1 MKNLGKKL
9 SLIFAIFGL
18 LLVFASCNP
27 AEVIHIELNEKV
39 YTLEAGTSI
48 KVQATITKGNN
59 PYETEL
65 GFRSEDETIA
75 TFVNGEIQAIR
86 EGETTIRVYA
96 IEQPLA
102 YITAKV
108 TVKFTKSLQGDFSV
122 KQNLIVGETTAVT
135 YRLASDSTDSIVT
148 FSSSDENILSVD
160 AEGNVCAK
168 SLGQAQ
174 IVVRVTYPLD
184 TNQYREYT
192 LNIEVVKPVYSIE
205 YNLDGGL
212 CDDLPTE
219 YTEGMELV
227 LPVPVKEGYTFI
239 GWYMDDTKVE
249 SITKE
254 MTGNL
259 TLTAKYEVDAYALEF
274 ILDGGVCE
282 NLPATYETG
291 TTLELPTPMK
301 TGYTFLGWYTDE
313 EKIEMITPDMRGSLT
328 LTAKWEMTEYTISY
342 DLDGGMWKTEADTSE
357 AVVLQQF
364 DLTDYLTFAAATG
377 YEAALHQ
384 SAPGRWWN
392 YVVLQSTDVEGWYK
406 IVQVVAG
413 STSITE
419 KYDYV
424 ILWHSALTD
433 TTAKTALDT
442 MLNNASSYVGSYVTF
457 DNLPQEATS
466 SCQISTTVYD
476 ANTIKWM
483 TNVPETYTIEENVIL
498 PTPVKEGFDFLG
510 WYMNDEKVDTIEV
523 GSTGNKQFTAK
534 WALPTYAID
543 YVLDGGICE
552 NLPTTYTKGTV
563 VALPTPTKDGYT
575 FLGWYIG
582 DTKVES
588 ITEEMTGNLT
598 LTAKWEKVLVKYQL
612 EFVLDGGVCE
622 NLPTEYTEG
631 KMLLLPKPTKE
642 GFKFLGW
649 YVGDAKVESITE
661 EMTGDLTLTAKWEK
675 EQGSEEPKE
684 LLVDPNDANAYATIE
699 SALDAAND
707 GDTIVI
713 VAGTFGGI
721 KVTKSVTIR
730 GANCGVNPVKQSR
743 NAETI
748 FTGDILVCADHVV
761 LDGMQLTGSARIV
774 ANPDVSVDDLKI
786 INVLVDGST
795 IDGSTNAPLY
805 FIPNVDTVVYSNTYI
820 ANMLMKARSGRAM
833 IMYATQLNGITI
845 ENCEF
850 HGTSSSGQYND
861 GLKFNANTKLKF
873 DIMGDVQILSN
884 TFVNFKQYPVW
895 FGSYGEGTYSLQNN
909 VFEDS
914 GVYANYNNGCF
925 TFATYTSVSGTNKVT
940 IDVLYNTTKQSGIL
954 ARIQAAGLDE
964 SSLIAHVNYNKI
976 YGCLNTKF
984 VSDNGKN
991 SGNYIDASNNYYD
1004 KTPTAAN
1011 FSGVSVWEPYYAS
1024 DTEVPVYGEPVQT
1037 NTIEYVLGG
1046 GVLPNG
1052 APTSYNP
1059 STGLA
1064 SLPVPTM
1071 EGMIFLGWYL
1081 NGELVES
1088 IAAGTEGD
1096 IVLVARYREDALY
1109 VGNGTEDW
1117 IYPTLAEALAQAKE
1131 GDKIILL
1138 PGEYNESVTISIAN
1152 LTIVGPNAGI
1162 NPNKDTRK
1170 EEAIYK
1176 GVIKV
1181 NANAINLT
1189 IDGLAFTEGGT
1200 IKNAEDKAYSGF
1212 TFMNNKV
1219 YDTVDA
1225 TTTWGLNRYVADGFI
1240 EFKMA
1245 SGGTTSNFSFKNN
1258 SFENVQ
1264 ATNILL
1270 NRAINAAFDGNVFK
1284 DFGRDAIRLE
1294 GGYNYGVFSFT
1305 NNLFEQT
1312 VSGNGYNGIFFYAI
1326 AGAAGTKTEAIIKN
1340 NVFKNLGTNDTT
1352 AEKFNGAISCN
1363 IYQENKT
1370 NWTIENN
1377 VFDQCKNYMYLR
1389 NNGAKD
1395 TTWSCTVQNNQFL
1408 GLPETH
1414 YFGTYRGSDTATT
1427 NPHLAIF
1434 GENYYEDNAGNIIT
1448 DLTPYASYFQHLST
1462 YGTTLSTKPG
1472 EAIIEPLEFYTI
1484 SYELGGGTV
1493 RGSLVTGYTNMMDK
1507 AITLPTLV
1515 KDNYEFLGWLLN
1527 DEYITEIPVTS
1538 RGNLKLVASWKQLEG
1553 EIYEVTYVFNGGYSE
1568 ELLIA
1573 NRGDAPS
1580 LTINNYNYNN
1590 GTFWGGKYTTDI
1602 FIGTSSY
1609 DPAAT
1614 FSDRI
1619 YIGKNIETGLYE
1631 IVKVVSSGA
1640 SSWPEGAEY
1649 LITIS
1654 NSYNNYWGSINPVT
1668 QKLKVG
1674 QMVAFS
1680 KPIEDIT
1687 ADDPGTVCFFDSVPA
1702 GDQLTVSARYSDAMI
1717 QPGYLGYKFL
1727 GWFDANDTHYPTLE
1741 GLKGNVTLYAKW
1753 EQLNPVTGIKV
1764 DAICDELLTG
1774 ETFQIE
1780 ASVEPSNAYFKQLY
1794 YESSNTDILTV
1805 SSTGLITAIN
1815 AGKATVTIY
1824 DYLRKISTQKEI
1836 TIYPIQSVSADFDR
1850 NYGGA
1855 IQPGETLQMIAQAF
1869 GKGMENATLTYSSS
1883 DTNILTVSETG
1894 LITAIAE
1901 GETYVM
1907 VAVENTNIN
1916 ISIRIT
1922 VKTYLEDTEI
1932 DRLVALLAKN
1942 NFAVVETGNVS
1953 LYNDGVERVYVST
1966 YGSVNKYL
1974 FDAFKVDETYYA
1986 TSEANPNNHKSR
1998 RDVDTIEFVT
2008 VHDTATLTGTVVS
2021 IAQGMS
2027 SGETSIHYT
2036 VGNDAIYGVVPE
2048 KYIAYHAGDGTAAT
2062 FTWTKTNVATTLNV
2076 APVFG
2081 IVQNGSKYYLTLNG
2095 TATQIEVP
2103 TVNGA
2108 APSVS
2113 DLSHLGP
2120 TWKVENGYYYIGGPL
2135 WYSSSYRTIGSRGG
2149 NNNSIGIEM
2158 CSNLSGDIY
2167 DTWQR
2172 TAQLVADILIRNQLD
2187 PTRVKMHNTWTGK
2200 NCPQTIIAG
2209 DYWNNFME
2217 MVELQYEIQKNYST
2231 AKITM
2236 KSNNPEIVDNTGRV
2250 INAPAITTTVSY
2262 DITVELG
2269 GETRTI
2275 TLSSIIPGTTT
2286 WEQWNGTYSASKI
2299 WNNGVFAR

>member
-27 AEVIHIELNEKV
+27 AEVIRIELDEQV
-39 YTLEAGTSI
+39 YNLEAGTSI
-48 KVQATITKGNN
+48 KVQAAITKGNN

-65 GFRSEDETIA
+65 GFRSEDETVA

-122 KQNLIVGETTAVT
+122 KQNLTVGETTVVT

-148 FSSSDENILSVD
+148 FTSSDENILSVD

-168 SLGQAQ
+168 ALGEAQ

-192 LNIEVVKPVYSIE
+192 LHVEVVKTVYSIE
-205 YNLDGGL
+205 YILDGGV
-212 CDDLPTE
+212 CENLPTE
-219 YTEGMELV
+219 YTEGMEFA
-227 LPVPVKEGYTFI
+227 LPVPTKEGYTFV
-239 GWYMDDTKVE
+239 GWYRGEEKVE
-249 SITKE
+249 SITAE
-254 MTGNL
+254 TTGNL
-259 TLTAKYEVDAYALEF
+259 TLVAKYKANAYALEF

-282 NLPATYETG
+282 NLPTTYETG
-291 TTLELPTPMK
+291 TTFELPVPTKNGYTFVGWYMNEEKMEMITPDMKGNLTLTAKWEAIEYTITYDLDGGVCENLLTVYTKGTSFALPTPTK
-301 TGYTFLGWYTDE
+301 EGYTFLGWYMNDTKVESITEEMTGDITLTTKW
-313 EKIEMITPDMRGSLT
+313 EKIVIKSQLEFI
-328 LTAKWEMTEYTISY
+328 
-342 DLDGGMWKTEADTSE
+342 LDGG
-357 AVVLQQF
+357 V
-364 DLTDYLTFAAATG
+364 
-377 YEAALHQ
+377 
-384 SAPGRWWN
+384 
-392 YVVLQSTDVEGWYK
+392 
-406 IVQVVAG
+406 
-413 STSITE
+413 
-419 KYDYV
+419 
-424 ILWHSALTD
+424 
-433 TTAKTALDT
+433 
-442 MLNNASSYVGSYVTF
+442 
-457 DNLPQEATS
+457 
-466 SCQISTTVYD
+466 
-476 ANTIKWM
+476 
-483 TNVPETYTIEENVIL
+483 
-498 PTPVKEGFDFLG
+498 
-510 WYMNDEKVDTIEV
+510 
-523 GSTGNKQFTAK
+523 
-534 WALPTYAID
+534 
-543 YVLDGGICE
+543 CE
-552 NLPTTYTKGTV
+552 NLPTEYTEGQ
-563 VALPTPTKDGYT
+563 ALLLPQPIKEGYT
-575 FLGWYIG
+575 FLGWYMN

-598 LTAKWEKVLVKYQL
+598 LTAKWESK
-612 EFVLDGGVCE
+612 G
-622 NLPTEYTEG
+622 
-631 KMLLLPKPTKE
+631 
-642 GFKFLGW
+642 
-649 YVGDAKVESITE
+649 
-661 EMTGDLTLTAKWEK
+661 
-675 EQGSEEPKE
+675 PKE
-684 LLVDPNDANAYATIE
+684 LLVDPTNANAYATVE
-699 SALDAAND
+699 AALDNAND

-713 VAGTFGGI
+713 VAGTFDGI

-730 GANCGVNPVKQSR
+730 GANCGVNPVKQVR
-743 NAETI
+743 TAETI
-748 FTGDILVCADHVV
+748 FTGDILVCADNVT

-774 ANPDVSVDDLKI
+774 ANPDASVDHLTI

-820 ANMLMKARSGRAM
+820 ANMMMKARSGRAM
-833 IMYATQLNGITI
+833 IMYATQLDGITI

-884 TFVNFKQYPVW
+884 TFVDFKQYPVW
-895 FGSYGEGTYSLQNN
+895 FGTYAEGTYSLQNN
-909 VFEDS
+909 IFEDS

-925 TFATYTSVSGTNKVT
+925 TFATYASVDGTNQVK

-964 SSLIAHVNYNKI
+964 NSLVAHVNYNKI

-1004 KTPTAAN
+1004 KTPTAAH
-1011 FSGVSVWEPYYAS
+1011 FSGVSVWEPYYTS
-1024 DTEVPVYGEPVQT
+1024 DAEVPVYGEPVQT
-1037 NTIEYVLGG
+1037 NAIEYVLGG
-1046 GVLPNG
+1046 GTLPNG
-1052 APTSYNP
+1052 APTSYNS

-1088 IAAGTEGD
+1088 ILAGTEGD

-1117 IYPTLAEALAQAKE
+1117 IYPTLAEALAHAKE

-1138 PGEYNESVTISIAN
+1138 AGEYNENVTISIAN

-1181 NANAINLT
+1181 DATATNLT
-1189 IDGLAFTEGGT
+1189 IDGLAFTEGGS
-1200 IKNAEDKAYSGF
+1200 IKNAQDKAYSGF
-1212 TFMNNKV
+1212 TFVNNKV
-1219 YDTVDA
+1219 YDTIDA

-1258 SFENVQ
+1258 LFENVQ

-1284 DFGRDAIRLE
+1284 DFGRDAIRFE

-1352 AEKFNGAISCN
+1352 AEKFNGAIACN

-1370 NWTIENN
+1370 NWIIENN
-1377 VFDQCKNYMYLR
+1377 VFDHCKNYMYLR
-1389 NNGAKD
+1389 NNGASASI
-1395 TTWSCTVQNNQFL
+1395 WSCTVQNNQFL

-1414 YFGTYRGSDTATT
+1414 YFGTYRGSDTSTT

-1434 GENYYEDNAGNIIT
+1434 GENYYEDNAGNVIT
-1448 DLTPYASYFQHLST
+1448 DLTPYATYFQHLST

-1472 EAIIEPLEFYTI
+1472 LAIVEPLEFYTI

-1493 RGSLVTGYTNMMDK
+1493 KGSLVNGYTNMMDK
-1507 AITLPTLV
+1507 AITLPTLA
-1515 KDNYEFLGWLLN
+1515 KENYQFLGWLLN
-1527 DEYITEIPVTS
+1527 DEYVTEIPVTS
-1538 RGNLKLVASWKQLEG
+1538 RGNLNLVASWKQLEG

-1573 NRGDAPS
+1573 NRGDGPS

-1619 YIGKNIETGLYE
+1619 YIGKNAETGLYE

-1687 ADDPGTVCFFDSVPA
+1687 ADEPGTVCFFDAVPK
-1702 GDQLTVSARYSDAMI
+1702 GDELTVSARYSDALI

-1727 GWFDANDTHYPTLE
+1727 GWFDENDTYYPNLE
-1741 GLKGNVTLYAKW
+1741 ALKGDVILYAKW

-1780 ASVEPSNAYFKQLY
+1780 ASVEPSDAYFKQLF

-1824 DYLRKISTQKEI
+1824 DYVRKISTQKEI
-1836 TIYPIQSVSADFDR
+1836 TIYPIQSVNVDFDR

-1855 IQPGETLQMIAQAF
+1855 IQPGETLQLVAQAF
-1869 GKGMENATLTYSSS
+1869 GKGMENATLTYTSS

-1901 GETYVM
+1901 GEAYVM

-2048 KYIAYHAGDGTAAT
+2048 KYIAYHAGDGTTAT
-2062 FTWTKTNVATTLNV
+2062 FTWTKTNVATTMNV

-2081 IVQNGSKYYLTLNG
+2081 IVQNGSAYYLTLNG

-2108 APSVS
+2108 APSVK

-2209 DYWNNFME
+2209 DYWSNFME
-2217 MVELQYEIQKNYST
+2217 MVELQYEIQKNYSA

-2250 INAPAITTTVSY
+2250 ICAPTTTTTVSY
-2262 DITVELG
+2262 EVTVELG
-2269 GETRTI
+2269 GETRAI

>member
-1 MKNLGKKL
+1 MKNLGKKC

-27 AEVIHIELNEKV
+27 ADVIHIELDEKV

-65 GFRSEDETIA
+65 GFKSEDETVA

-122 KQNLIVGETTAVT
+122 KEKLTVGETTVIT

-160 AEGNVCAK
+160 NEGNVCAK
-168 SLGQAQ
+168 ALGQAQ

-184 TNQYREYT
+184 TNQYREYS
-192 LNIEVVKPVYSIE
+192 LNVEVVKPVWSIE
-205 YNLDGGL
+205 YILDGGVGEN
-212 CDDLPTE
+212 LPTE
-219 YTEGMELV
+219 YTEGQELL
-227 LPVPVKEGYTFI
+227 LPQP
-239 GWYMDDTKVE
+239 
-249 SITKE
+249 TKE
-254 MTGNL
+254 
-259 TLTAKYEVDAYALEF
+259 
-274 ILDGGVCE
+274 
-282 NLPATYETG
+282 
-291 TTLELPTPMK
+291 
-301 TGYTFLGWYTDE
+301 GYTFLGWYMGE
-313 EKIEMITPDMRGSLT
+313 EKV
-328 LTAKWEMTEYTISY
+328 
-342 DLDGGMWKTEADTSE
+342 DG
-357 AVVLQQF
+357 
-364 DLTDYLTFAAATG
+364 
-377 YEAALHQ
+377 
-384 SAPGRWWN
+384 
-392 YVVLQSTDVEGWYK
+392 
-406 IVQVVAG
+406 
-413 STSITE
+413 ITE
-419 KYDYV
+419 K
-424 ILWHSALTD
+424 
-433 TTAKTALDT
+433 
-442 MLNNASSYVGSYVTF
+442 
-457 DNLPQEATS
+457 
-466 SCQISTTVYD
+466 
-476 ANTIKWM
+476 
-483 TNVPETYTIEENVIL
+483 
-498 PTPVKEGFDFLG
+498 
-510 WYMNDEKVDTIEV
+510 
-523 GSTGNKQFTAK
+523 
-534 WALPTYAID
+534 
-543 YVLDGGICE
+543 
-552 NLPTTYTKGTV
+552 
-563 VALPTPTKDGYT
+563 
-575 FLGWYIG
+575 
-582 DTKVES
+582 
-588 ITEEMTGNLT
+588 MTGDLT
-598 LTAKWEKVLVKYQL
+598 FTAKWEKIIVKFQL
-612 EFVLDGGVCE
+612 EFVLDGGACE

-631 KMLLLPKPTKE
+631 TALTLPVPTKE
-642 GFKFLGW
+642 GYTFLGW
-649 YVGDAKVESITE
+649 YMGEEKVDGITE
-661 EMTGDLTLTAKWEK
+661 EMTGNLTFVAKWEVIEYTIAYDLDGGACEDLPTVYTIGTVFTLPTPTKEGYTFLGWYMGDVKVDAITKEMTGNLILTAKWE
-675 EQGSEEPKE
+675 SEGPKE
-684 LLVDPNDANAYATIE
+684 LLVDPTNASAYATVE
-699 SALDAAND
+699 AALDNAND
-707 GDTIVI
+707 GDTII
-713 VAGTFGGI
+713 IAAGTFGAI

-730 GANCGVNPVKQSR
+730 GANCGVNPVKQARS
-743 NAETI
+743 AETI
-748 FTGDILVCADHVV
+748 FTGDILVCANDVL
-761 LDGMQLTGSARIV
+761 LDGIQLTGSARIV
-774 ANPDVSVDDLKI
+774 ANPDASVDNLKI
-786 INVLVDGST
+786 INVVVDGST

-820 ANMLMKARSGRAM
+820 ANMMMKARSGRAM

-884 TFVNFKQYPVW
+884 TFVGFKQYPVW
-895 FGSYGEGTYSLQNN
+895 FGAYGEGTYSLQNN
-909 VFEDS
+909 TFEDS

-954 ARIQAAGLDE
+954 ARIQAAGLDGNG
-964 SSLIAHVNYNKI
+964 LVARVNYNKI

-1004 KTPTAAN
+1004 KTPTAAS
-1011 FSGVSVWEPYYAS
+1011 FSGVSVWEPYYTS
-1024 DTEVPVYGEPVQT
+1024 DAEVPVYGEPIQT
-1037 NTIEYVLGG
+1037 NTIEYVVGG
-1046 GVLPNG
+1046 GILPNG

-1081 NGELVES
+1081 NEELVQS
-1088 IAAGTEGD
+1088 IPAGTQGD

-1138 PGEYNESVTISIAN
+1138 PGEYNENVTISVAN
-1152 LTIVGPNAGI
+1152 LTIVGPNVGI
-1162 NPNKDTRK
+1162 NPNQDTRK

-1181 NANAINLT
+1181 KASAINLT
-1189 IDGLAFTEGGT
+1189 IDGLAFTAGGK
-1200 IKNAEDKAYSGF
+1200 IQNAEDKAYSGF
-1212 TFMNNKV
+1212 TFINNKV
-1219 YDTVDA
+1219 YDTADA

-1240 EFKMA
+1240 EFKMS

-1258 SFENVQ
+1258 AFENVQ

-1305 NNLFEQT
+1305 NNLFEQV

-1340 NVFKNLGTNDTT
+1340 NVFRNLGTNDTT

-1377 VFDQCKNYMYLR
+1377 VFDHCKNYMYLR
-1389 NNGAKD
+1389 NNGAKE

-1427 NPHLAIF
+1427 NPHLAVF
-1434 GENYYEDNAGNIIT
+1434 GANYYEDNAGNVIT
-1448 DLTPYASYFQHLST
+1448 DLTPYASYFLHLST
-1462 YGTTLSTKPG
+1462 YGTTLSTKPD
-1472 EAIIEPLEFYTI
+1472 AAVIEPLEFYTI

-1493 RGSLVTGYTNMMDK
+1493 KGSLVNGYSNMMDK
-1507 AITLPTLV
+1507 AITLPNLV

-1527 DEYITEIPVTS
+1527 DEYVTEIPVTS
-1538 RGNLKLVASWKQLEG
+1538 RGNLNLVASWKQLEG

-1590 GTFWGGKYTTDI
+1590 GSFWGGKYTTDI

-1619 YIGKNIETGLYE
+1619 YIGKNAETGLYE
-1631 IVKVVSSGA
+1631 ILEIVTVGPA
-1640 SSWPEGAEY
+1640 SWPEGAEY

-1654 NSYNNYWGSINPVT
+1654 NSYNNYWASINPVT
-1668 QKLKVG
+1668 KKLKVG
-1674 QMVAFS
+1674 QMVAFNKS
-1680 KPIEDIT
+1680 IEDIE
-1687 ADDPGTVCFFDSVPA
+1687 ADDPAIVCFFDTAPE
-1702 GDQLTVSARYSDAMI
+1702 GDELTVSARYNDDII
-1717 QPGYLGYKFL
+1717 QPNYLGYRFL
-1727 GWFDANDTHYPTLE
+1727 GWFDANDTYYPNLE
-1741 GLKGNVTLYAKW
+1741 GLKDNVTLYAKW

-1780 ASVEPSNAYFKQLY
+1780 ASVEPSDAYFKQLF

-1805 SSTGLITAIN
+1805 SNTGLITAIN
-1815 AGKATVTIY
+1815 AGKATITIY
-1824 DYLRKISTQKEI
+1824 DYLRKISVKKEI
-1836 TIYPIQSVSADFDR
+1836 TIYPLQSISVDLDR

-1855 IQPGETLQMIAQAF
+1855 IQIGETLQLIAQAF
-1869 GKGMENATLTYSSS
+1869 GKGMENSTFTYTSS
-1883 DTNILTVSETG
+1883 DPSVLTVSETG
-1894 LITAIAE
+1894 LITALTE
-1901 GETYVM
+1901 GESYVL
-1907 VAVENTNIN
+1907 VAIENTNIN

-1922 VKTYLEDTEI
+1922 VKTYLEDTAI

-1953 LYNDGVERVYVST
+1953 LFNDGTERLYVST

-1986 TSEANPNNHKSR
+1986 ASEANPNNHKSR

-2008 VHDTATLTGTVVS
+2008 VHDTATLTGTVES
-2021 IAQGMS
+2021 IAKGMS

-2048 KYIAYHAGDGTAAT
+2048 KYIAYHAGDGTDAV

-2076 APVFG
+2076 APTFG
-2081 IVQNGSKYYLTLNG
+2081 IIENSSKYYLTLNG

-2103 TVNGA
+2103 TLNGT
-2108 APSVS
+2108 APAVK
-2113 DLSHLGP
+2113 DLTILGP
-2120 TWKVENGYYYIGGPL
+2120 TWKVENGYYYIGMPL
-2135 WYSSSYRTIGSRGG
+2135 WYSSSYRKIGSRGG

-2187 PTRVKMHNTWTGK
+2187 PTRVKMHNTWSGK
-2200 NCPQTIIAG
+2200 NCPQTMISG
-2209 DYWNNFME
+2209 NYWGSFME
-2217 MVELQYEIQKNYST
+2217 MVELQYEIQKNYSA

-2236 KSNNPEIVDNTGRV
+2236 KSNNPDIVDNTGRV
-2250 INAPAITTTVSY
+2250 INAPATTTTVSY
-2262 DITVELG
+2262 EVTVELN